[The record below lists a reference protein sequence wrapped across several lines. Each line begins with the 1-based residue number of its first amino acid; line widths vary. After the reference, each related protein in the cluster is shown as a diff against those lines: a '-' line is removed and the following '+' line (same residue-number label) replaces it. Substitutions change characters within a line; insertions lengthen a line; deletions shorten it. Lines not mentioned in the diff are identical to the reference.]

1 MRVYTGGT
9 YDLFH
14 RGHVN
19 FLRKCAEFGEVTVA
33 LNTDEFNFEY
43 KNKTPTMSFEDR
55 KAVLE
60 SCKYVSEVVENTG
73 GRDSKPTIMRVRP
86 EIIVAASD
94 WARKDY
100 YKQMSFDQ
108 DWLDEQGIA
117 LCYIPYSWGISTT
130 EILKKIGQK

>member
-19 FLRKCAEFGEVTVA
+19 FLRKCAEFGQVTVA

-43 KNKTPTMSFEDR
+43 KNRTPTMGFEDR

>member
-19 FLRKCAEFGEVTVA
+19 FLRKCAEFGQVTVA